1 MKILNDEIEKT
12 DKKIF
17 SGDTAF
23 LLYDT
28 FGFPL
33 DLTQDILKESN
44 ISVDLKTFNKNMNSQ
59 RKKAKSKWKGSGDTS
74 TSKLWYE
81 IYENEG
87 PTEFVG
93 YNNTKA
99 EGSII
104 QIVKKNKF
112 VNEVKIGDEAIII
125 TNQTPFYAE
134 SGGQIGDTG
143 IIKLN
148 KNEFEVKDTK
158 KILKIHLHFGK
169 VIKGEF
175 KKKQNVNLI
184 IDNQKRKRIKIYH
197 SLTHLIHSALR
208 AILGKHVTQKGSL
221 VSFNKLRFDFSHPR
235 SLENNEIKKIEM
247 IVNKIIKQDDTV
259 NIFITSYKKAVGKGA
274 MALFGEKYDDEV
286 RVVSMGKNL
295 NNSIFS
301 IELCGGT
308 HVNKTSEIE
317 SLKITKESSVSSGI
331 RRIEAISGIDILKYS
346 KEQKKNV
353 LEKEKDSIKK
363 KLEEKLSEK
372 KTKITLQDK
381 SKNLI
386 QEGEINSI
394 KYYFRTINDLPP
406 NHLPNLL
413 DEIKLKMQNTIIVLY
428 GIYNKNIS
436 IVVGTSDSFSKKINA
451 IDIVK
456 KISNYLGGKGGGGR
470 PDFARAGGGKD
481 INKISEINKILIE
494 SFKAL

>member
-1 MKILNDEIEKT
+1 MI
-12 DKKIF
+12 KKVKK
-17 SGDTAF
+17 S
-23 LLYDT
+23 
-28 FGFPL
+28 
-33 DLTQDILKESN
+33 
-44 ISVDLKTFNKNMNSQ
+44 
-59 RKKAKSKWKGSGDTS
+59 RKKKSSEYYWRFDQLDS
-74 TSKLWYE
+74 SKKC
-81 IYENEG
+81 
-87 PTEFVG
+87 V
-93 YNNTKA
+93 
-99 EGSII
+99 
-104 QIVKKNKF
+104 
-112 VNEVKIGDEAIII
+112 
-125 TNQTPFYAE
+125 
-134 SGGQIGDTG
+134 
-143 IIKLN
+143 
-148 KNEFEVKDTK
+148 
-158 KILKIHLHFGK
+158 
-169 VIKGEF
+169 
-175 KKKQNVNLI
+175 
-184 IDNQKRKRIKIYH
+184 RKRIKIYH

-386 QEGEINSI
+386 FYNSHLDMV
-394 KYYFRTINDLPP
+394 YFRIQNL
-406 NHLPNLL
+406 HL
-413 DEIKLKMQNTIIVLY
+413 IK
-428 GIYNKNIS
+428 S
-436 IVVGTSDSFSKKINA
+436 
-451 IDIVK
+451 
-456 KISNYLGGKGGGGR
+456 
-470 PDFARAGGGKD
+470 
-481 INKISEINKILIE
+481 
-494 SFKAL
+494 